1 MHQTSSITS
10 AKAFMRTTLNI
21 DDDVLY
27 AVKSLAR
34 RQGRSVGEVL
44 SELARQSL
52 QAPTGEAA
60 DLRPGAM
67 DAQLA
72 ALGLV
77 PYRASQVAVVTQAQI
92 DALRQAEGV

>member
-1 MHQTSSITS
+1 
-10 AKAFMRTTLNI
+10 MRTTLNI

-52 QAPTGEAA
+52 QEPTGEAA

-92 DALRQAEGV
+92 DALRQVEGV

>member
-1 MHQTSSITS
+1 
-10 AKAFMRTTLNI
+10 MRTTLSI

-34 RQGRSVGEVL
+34 RQGRSVGEVM
-44 SELARQSL
+44 SELARQAL
-52 QAPTGEAA
+52 QAPVGQDVERSTVDAGI
-60 DLRPGAM
+60 

-77 PYRASQVAVVTQAQI
+77 PYRAPQVAVVTQAQI
-92 DALRQAEGV
+92 EALREAEGV

>member
-1 MHQTSSITS
+1 
-10 AKAFMRTTLNI
+10 MRTTLSI

-34 RQGRSVGEVL
+34 RQRRSVGEVL
-44 SELARQSL
+44 SELARQAL
-52 QAPTGEAA
+52 QAPAGQAVGCSGMTGPMDA
-60 DLRPGAM
+60 PI

-77 PYRASQVAVVTQAQI
+77 PYRAPAVAVVTQAQI
-92 DALRQAEGV
+92 EALREAEGV

>member
-1 MHQTSSITS
+1 
-10 AKAFMRTTLNI
+10 MRTTLSI

-34 RQGRSVGEVL
+34 RQRRSAGEVL
-44 SELARQSL
+44 SELARQAL
-52 QAPTGEAA
+52 QAPAGQGVERSAMDA
-60 DLRPGAM
+60 PIDAPM

-77 PYRASQVAVVTQAQI
+77 PYRAPEVAVVTQAQI
-92 DALRQAEGV
+92 EALREAEGV

>member
-1 MHQTSSITS
+1 
-10 AKAFMRTTLNI
+10 MRTTLSI

-34 RQGRSVGEVL
+34 RQSLSVGEVL
-44 SELARQSL
+44 SQLARQAL
-52 QAPTGEAA
+52 QAPAGQAA
-60 DLRPGAM
+60 NGSAPHARWGTPM

-77 PYRASQVAVVTQAQI
+77 PYRAPEVAVVTQAQI
-92 DALRQAEGV
+92 EALREAEGV